1 VFNVV
6 NSGFEQRK
14 LSTGKIYRHRHRRM
28 RRRRIVR
35 RASHLSLVG
44 SAGLAALA
52 GFAAGVYLMQ
62 RIGGMESLVARLAGR
77 KPRAVIADDDEVSAL
92 FYEMD
97 GLAHDDGDYGTAEDV
112 IEGDPGEDAVAS
124 EVAQRVLSAFLNDP
138 VLSEAAIEISAE
150 SDGVVKLD
158 GWVDAPS
165 ELEHAA
171 TIAGGVPGVVG
182 VANRLRVRRPRRAK
196 TR

>member
-1 VFNVV
+1 
-6 NSGFEQRK
+6 
-14 LSTGKIYRHRHRRM
+14 M
-28 RRRRIVR
+28 RRTRIRRR
-35 RASHLSLVG
+35 EDHLSLVG

-62 RIGGMESLVARLAGR
+62 RLGGIESLLTRLSGR
-77 KPRAVIADDDEVSAL
+77 KRHVVFADDDEVSSL

-112 IEGDPGEDAVAS
+112 IEEDAGEEAVAS

-138 VLSEAAIEISAE
+138 VLCKAAVEISAE
-150 SDGVVKLD
+150 SDGLVKLD
-158 GWVDAPS
+158 GWVDVPS

-182 VANRLRVRRPRRAK
+182 IANRLRVRRPRRAK